1 MLAWCKNKGLLAK
14 VKARIPC
21 FDRSILIP
29 LGIVNAI
36 WMANTSQLV
45 DSIADRLQTVVEQMK
60 QLQQENQSLHERLE
74 HAKQELVQK
83 QGSIR
88 ELKMKLEAAQTA
100 KSIKGVGQSSAKAKT
115 QIDKLIGEIDACLD
129 VLSLS

>member
-1 MLAWCKNKGLLAK
+1 
-14 VKARIPC
+14 
-21 FDRSILIP
+21 
-29 LGIVNAI
+29 
-36 WMANTSQLV
+36 MANTSQLV

-88 ELKMKLEAAQTA
+88 ELKMKLR
-100 KSIKGVGQSSAKAKT
+100 
-115 QIDKLIGEIDACLD
+115 
-129 VLSLS
+129 

>member
-1 MLAWCKNKGLLAK
+1 MT
-14 VKARIPC
+14 
-21 FDRSILIP
+21 
-29 LGIVNAI
+29 
-36 WMANTSQLV
+36 NTSQLV

-60 QLQQENQSLHERLE
+60 KLEQENQSLHERLE
-74 HAKQELVQK
+74 QSRQELAQK
-83 QGSIR
+83 QGNVR

>member
-1 MLAWCKNKGLLAK
+1 
-14 VKARIPC
+14 
-21 FDRSILIP
+21 
-29 LGIVNAI
+29 
-36 WMANTSQLV
+36 MADTSQLV

-60 QLQQENQSLHERLE
+60 KLEQENQSLHERLE
-74 HAKQELVQK
+74 LARQELTQK
-83 QGSIR
+83 QGNVR

-115 QIDKLIGEIDACLD
+115 QIDKLIGEIDACLE

>member
-1 MLAWCKNKGLLAK
+1 
-14 VKARIPC
+14 
-21 FDRSILIP
+21 
-29 LGIVNAI
+29 
-36 WMANTSQLV
+36 MANTSKLV

-60 QLQQENQSLHERLE
+60 KLEQENQSLHERLE
-74 HAKQELVQK
+74 NARQELAQK
-83 QGSIR
+83 QGNVR

-100 KSIKGVGQSSAKAKT
+100 KSIKRVGQSSAKAKT

>member
-14 VKARIPC
+14 VKARILC

-36 WMANTSQLV
+36 WMANTFQLV

-74 HAKQELVQK
+74 LAKQELVQK

>member
-1 MLAWCKNKGLLAK
+1 M
-14 VKARIPC
+14 
-21 FDRSILIP
+21 S
-29 LGIVNAI
+29 
-36 WMANTSQLV
+36 NTSQLV
-45 DSIADRLQTVVEQMK
+45 DSISDRLQTVVEQMK
-60 QLQQENQSLHERLE
+60 HLQHDNQSLRERLE
-74 HAKQELVQK
+74 HVKQELAQK

-100 KSIKGVGQSSAKAKT
+100 RSIKGVGQSSAKAKT

>member
-1 MLAWCKNKGLLAK
+1 
-14 VKARIPC
+14 
-21 FDRSILIP
+21 
-29 LGIVNAI
+29 
-36 WMANTSQLV
+36 MANTSQLV

-60 QLQQENQSLHERLE
+60 KLEHENQSLHERLE
-74 HAKQELVQK
+74 HARQELAQK
-83 QGSIR
+83 QGNVR

>member
-1 MLAWCKNKGLLAK
+1 
-14 VKARIPC
+14 
-21 FDRSILIP
+21 
-29 LGIVNAI
+29 
-36 WMANTSQLV
+36 MANTSQLV

-60 QLQQENQSLHERLE
+60 KLEQENQSLHERLE
-74 HAKQELVQK
+74 QSRQELAQK
-83 QGSIR
+83 QGNVR

-115 QIDKLIGEIDACLD
+115 QIDKLIGEIDACLE

>member
-1 MLAWCKNKGLLAK
+1 M
-14 VKARIPC
+14 
-21 FDRSILIP
+21 S
-29 LGIVNAI
+29 
-36 WMANTSQLV
+36 NTSQLV
-45 DSIADRLQTVVEQMK
+45 NSITGRLQIVVEQMK
-60 QLQQENQSLHERLE
+60 KLEQENQSLHERLE
-74 HAKQELVQK
+74 QSRQELAQK
-83 QGSIR
+83 QGNVR

>member
-1 MLAWCKNKGLLAK
+1 M
-14 VKARIPC
+14 
-21 FDRSILIP
+21 S
-29 LGIVNAI
+29 
-36 WMANTSQLV
+36 NTSQLV
-45 DSIADRLQTVVEQMK
+45 DSISDRLQTVVEQMK
-60 QLQQENQSLHERLE
+60 HLQQDNQSLRERFE
-74 HAKQELVQK
+74 QVKQELAQK

-100 KSIKGVGQSSAKAKT
+100 RSIKGVGQSSAKAKT